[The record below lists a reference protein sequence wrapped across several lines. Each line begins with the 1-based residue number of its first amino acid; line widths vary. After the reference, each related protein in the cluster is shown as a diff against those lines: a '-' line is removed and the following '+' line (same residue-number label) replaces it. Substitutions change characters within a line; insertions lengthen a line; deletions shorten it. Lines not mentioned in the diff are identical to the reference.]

1 MMAWTVTLEAIAT
14 NANAT
19 VDDIAD
25 DLLTALL
32 RDPELTGVV
41 TFTNTT
47 QRTVGATFD
56 VKAPSV
62 EGAVRN
68 GMMSWSRATRQIG
81 LDAEQLLHVEID
93 REAAEI
99 HV

>member
-1 MMAWTVTLEAIAT
+1 MDSHAGSDRHQRQSHIDNV
-14 NANAT
+14 
-19 VDDIAD
+19 AD

-32 RDPELTGVV
+32 RDPELAGVV
-41 TFTNTT
+41 TFTNTA

-56 VKAPSV
+56 VEAPSV
-62 EGAVRN
+62 EYAVRN
-68 GMMSWSRATRQIG
+68 SMTSWLRAAQQIG